1 MNARELLIDSVD
13 AEFDRDD
20 GIRQASNV
28 FGYDEEDYEDEEYDE
43 PISDDILET
52 EYDGDGI

>member
-20 GIRQASNV
+20 GIRQARNV
-28 FGYDEEDYEDEEYDE
+28 FGYDEEDYEDDEDEEYE
-43 PISDDILET
+43 
-52 EYDGDGI
+52 

>member
-20 GIRQASNV
+20 GIRQAGNV
-28 FGYDEEDYEDEEYDE
+28 FGYDEEDFEDEEDEEYE
-43 PISDDILET
+43 
-52 EYDGDGI
+52 

>member
-20 GIRQASNV
+20 GIRQARNV
-28 FGYDEEDYEDEEYDE
+28 FGYDEEDYEDEEDE
-43 PISDDILET
+43 
-52 EYDGDGI
+52 EYE